1 MKKQVNDYIEC
12 WKSVILRWV
21 LKRHASMF
29 ALKGLGGDSS

>member
-29 ALKGLGGDSS
+29 ALKGLGEDSS